1 MLPYRITSMLRTGP
15 ACELGLRGIVALR
28 MGGDL
33 WVEDGQMGA
42 WNLPVLPFPPSNCLH
57 RSHLV
62 CTRYILYS
70 TRYILYKSRLQLGS

>member
-1 MLPYRITSMLRTGP
+1 MLRTGP

-42 WNLPVLPFPPSNCLH
+42 WNLPVLPFPPKLFTPLPPCVH
-57 RSHLV
+57 K
-62 CTRYILYS
+62 IYS
-70 TRYILYKSRLQLGS
+70 V